1 MAKTKH
7 AAAFSPV
14 LFLLALDILNR
25 ISGFLL
31 NGMKALHDSLV
42 RCDKALKG
50 CYSSVFRHLAKREC
64 KPESNVLA
72 RIAKPFQQ
80 YVM

>member
-25 ISGFLL
+25 ISGFLP

-42 RCDKALKG
+42 RLRQGA
-50 CYSSVFRHLAKREC
+50 
-64 KPESNVLA
+64 
-72 RIAKPFQQ
+72 
-80 YVM
+80 